1 MECCKSKKLFRG
13 RTWSRRQVSI
23 TEIIAATRGTRFSA
37 TPDSAA
43 SSWALSK
50 AIPGYVVSSVPTHRF
65 LAKTACPVT
74 TPDKMIPFVDI
85 RKVPSP
91 IHAGF
96 RGIGQGKLSTKGRL
110 TSLRF
115 SEVIDGLELGQFFLC
130 LITDR
135 LQMIDD
141 GEGCPGFHA

>member
-1 MECCKSKKLFRG
+1 
-13 RTWSRRQVSI
+13 
-23 TEIIAATRGTRFSA
+23 
-37 TPDSAA
+37 
-43 SSWALSK
+43 
-50 AIPGYVVSSVPTHRF
+50 
-65 LAKTACPVT
+65 
-74 TPDKMIPFVDI
+74 MIPFVDI

-135 LQMIDD
+135 LEMIDD
-141 GEGCPGFHA
+141 GEGCPGLHA